1 MDRIDVQPL
10 TAASADRL
18 DRLFRLYHSRLLGF
32 AVSRTRDHA
41 AAEDVVSETWLRAA
55 LSLHQLRAD
64 DASAYGWL
72 RSIAFRAA
80 VDRYRPR
87 SASETPE
94 DWTDVLTSRALP
106 PAPAADDS
114 SDLIAL
120 ADLSAVQS
128 TALRLAAQG
137 LTHRA
142 IAARMGRSRGAVYTH
157 LHRGARRL
165 RSSLTLAG

>member
-1 MDRIDVQPL
+1 MTTSYVLSPE
-10 TAASADRL
+10 AADRL
-18 DRLFRLYHSRLLGF
+18 DRLFRLHNTRLLGF

-64 DASAYGWL
+64 DNRAYGWL

-94 DWTDVLTSRALP
+94 DWSDVLTSRALP
-106 PAPAADDS
+106 PAPAAEDD
-114 SDLIAL
+114 AL
-120 ADLSAVQS
+120 AYEDLTDCQAIVFK
-128 TALRLAAQG
+128 LKAQG
-137 LTHRA
+137 LSDLR
-142 IAARMGRSRGAVYTH
+142 IAQRIGRSETAVRKRKH
-157 LHRGARRL
+157 AGARRL
-165 RSSLTLAG
+165 RASLALAG